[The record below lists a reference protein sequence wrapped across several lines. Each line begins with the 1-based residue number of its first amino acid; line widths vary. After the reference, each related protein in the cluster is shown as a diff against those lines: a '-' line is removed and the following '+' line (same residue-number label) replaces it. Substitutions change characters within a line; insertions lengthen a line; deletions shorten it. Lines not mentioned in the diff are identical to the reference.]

1 MTWCS
6 PQKMGSMSG
15 ATILWMILRFH
26 PFSFTLPAGANVRRN
41 SGSVANSKF
50 CIFDQGA
57 NNPHASDARVTL
69 WCSLAALVWPLFRSV
84 LSGFRGG
91 LGVVRCGVILYSN
104 LLKGVSVHPSNY
116 CSVCG
121 ASIDEC
127 RSAPLLVKTSSFVFL
142 DHRRRGST
150 WLYPLYRCIQNVYE
164 SKLWSNPAES
174 TKRPLAF
181 WRDVLVDFM
190 WSMLHFE
197 FVDYLDTFAKA
208 ERSKCIPIYPKVLYS
223 KKWNHRRQELVAAT
237 IFHPVRAAVLMFA
250 CTVLLWCKM
259 LWLET
264 WNEQNR
270 STRL

>member
-1 MTWCS
+1 
-6 PQKMGSMSG
+6 MSG

-69 WCSLAALVWPLFRSV
+69 WCSLAAAGVTIVFGSV

-127 RSAPLLVKTSSFVFL
+127 RSAPLLVKTSVFFCF
-142 DHRRRGST
+142 SWPPKT
-150 WLYPLYRCIQNVYE
+150 WEHMAIPAISVHSKCLWIKVVIQP
-164 SKLWSNPAES
+164 SGIHQK
-174 TKRPLAF
+174 TLAF

>member
-1 MTWCS
+1 MDDFALPS
-6 PQKMGSMSG
+6 F
-15 ATILWMILRFH
+15 LFH
-26 PFSFTLPAGANVRRN
+26 PSCRCKRTKKLWKCCQLKVLHLWSR
-41 SGSVANSKF
+41 SKQPSRF
-50 CIFDQGA
+50 
-57 NNPHASDARVTL
+57 R
-69 WCSLAALVWPLFRSV
+69 CSRYALVFLGGGWFLPLLRSV

-91 LGVVRCGVILYSN
+91 LGVVAVWCYFVLQLTERSECPSFQLLLCLRC
-104 LLKGVSVHPSNY
+104 
-116 CSVCG
+116 
-121 ASIDEC
+121 IDWWVQDC
-127 RSAPLLVKTSSFVFL
+127 AVKIVKTSSFVFL